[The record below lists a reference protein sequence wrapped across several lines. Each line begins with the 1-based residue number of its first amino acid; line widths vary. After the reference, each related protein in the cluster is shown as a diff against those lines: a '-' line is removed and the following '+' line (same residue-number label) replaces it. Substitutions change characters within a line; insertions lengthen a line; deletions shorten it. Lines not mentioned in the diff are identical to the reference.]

1 MSHGL
6 LSHLEDR
13 ACTDKNT
20 RACHQRRNN
29 DAGRESHRT
38 DSATGT
44 RLSCRCAHSFSQQS
58 NLMLH
63 VVTHEETGEEVV
75 PAAEVEALDDPA
87 ILLAEDEAVDAGPAQ
102 W

>member
-1 MSHGL
+1 
-6 LSHLEDR
+6 
-13 ACTDKNT
+13 
-20 RACHQRRNN
+20 
-29 DAGRESHRT
+29 
-38 DSATGT
+38 
-44 RLSCRCAHSFSQQS
+44 
-58 NLMLH
+58 MLH